1 MKWNKFSG
9 VLAGNPWLRDFIG
22 SANVVSAPHNHPEHK
37 ALAMLKD
44 WVRTRLQFVAF
55 RPFEALDTTLTNHQ
69 SGEGADYKWEKYQ
82 VLIHIE
88 GEPFA
93 HRARSVAWKP
103 EAEED
108 ETSVHKV
115 IEHLVRWHQQYWGK
129 ESKKLVFDAVIKTK
143 GQDHSHSIEIFRFPE
158 NFGY

>member
-1 MKWNKFSG
+1 
-9 VLAGNPWLRDFIG
+9 
-22 SANVVSAPHNHPEHK
+22 
-37 ALAMLKD
+37 MLKD